1 MTDPSHSFSNLV
13 EYIPVHPHFTVR
25 PYTKKASLP
34 NIFQKPITNTLQKT
48 TSSPSILSRDNP
60 KIRLEYGDNPINLK
74 TELSKLEYVNLLQKE
89 VNKAKEKLN
98 LARIN
103 YLKYSRKDRSP
114 SKIAAYEA
122 YKIAEYEVE
131 DACKAW
137 CYAQRP

>member
-1 MTDPSHSFSNLV
+1 MTDPSHSFSNIV

-25 PYTKKASLP
+25 SYTKKASMP

-48 TSSPSILSRDNP
+48 TSSPAILSRDNP
-60 KIRLEYGDNPINLK
+60 KIRLEDASKMP
-74 TELSKLEYVNLLQKE
+74 KLEYVNSLQKE